1 MTDPD
6 QIRADIEVTRSNLSD
21 NVNAL
26 TDSVKPANVA
36 HRQVDKARGAVVG
49 VKDKVMGASS
59 SATSSAGSTASS
71 VSDAVTGA
79 PGTAKSRTQGNP
91 LAAGLIAFGA
101 GWLLGSALPASSK
114 EVQAAGALKDNAS
127 TLAQPLTDAAKSV
140 AAELKEP
147 AQQAVESVKTTAADA
162 ASTVKDEGTSSVQDV
177 KDQAQDAKDTVQQ
190 ARD

>member
-6 QIRADIEVTRSNLSD
+6 QIHADIEVTRGNLSD

-36 HRQVDKARGAVVG
+36 HRQVDKARGAVTD
-49 VKDKVMGASS
+49 VKDKVMGVSS
-59 SATSSAGSTASS
+59 SAASSAGSTASS

-79 PGTAKSRTQGNP
+79 PQTAKSRTQGNP

-101 GWLLGSALPASSK
+101 GWLLGSALPASGK
-114 EVQAAGALKDNAS
+114 ETQAAGALKDNAS
-127 TLAQPLTDAAKSV
+127 TLAQPLTDAAKNV
-140 AAELKEP
+140 AAELKQP
-147 AQQAVESVKTTAADA
+147 AQQAVESVKATATDA
-162 ASTVKDEGTSSVQDV
+162 AATVKDESVSSAQDV
-177 KDQAQDAKDTVQQ
+177 KDQAQDAKDTVAQ